1 MSNTFI
7 VQFLKTYA
15 DHTHALAN
23 LIDHCSGT
31 YVDADCPR
39 NVSPTANILADAGYQ
54 VRTENTSP
62 ACQAGDVFGEAR
74 TLAAKINQM
83 NNKFRGSSDDVVK
96 QATDML
102 TGNASSSANGDD
114 GYIEDI
120 GLGEH
125 HASSRIKRDCEM
137 EIRAE
142 YNDLMHIES
151 VMSQLDLASMY
162 AVSELDKIGLS
173 PLKNPTEY
181 KKRLMDA
188 MMYHLADTL
197 EDARE
202 QVELTKA
209 AQAKDKKDKEESQ
222 PVDSQPVDSQPV
234 DSPPVD
240 SQPEESPPEESD
252 PEEPLTE
259 ESFTSGSLYEDTP

>member
-23 LIDHCSGT
+23 LIDHYSGA
-31 YVDADCPR
+31 YVDSDYPR
-39 NVSPTANILADAGYQ
+39 NASPTANILADAGYQ
-54 VRTENTSP
+54 VRRDNARSD
-62 ACQAGDVFGEAR
+62 CQAGDEFGEALS
-74 TLAAKINQM
+74 LAAKINRM
-83 NNKFRGSSDDVVK
+83 NNKFRGSSDDIVK

-102 TGNASSSANGDD
+102 TGGASPSAGADD

-137 EIRAE
+137 NIRDE
-142 YNDLMHIES
+142 FSDLMHIES
-151 VMSQLDLASMY
+151 IMSQIDLAGVH
-162 AVSELDKIGLS
+162 AVNDLDREGLS

-181 KKRLMDA
+181 KKRLMDL
-188 MMYHLADTL
+188 MMHRLADTL

-202 QVELTKA
+202 QIK
-209 AQAKDKKDKEESQ
+209 
-222 PVDSQPVDSQPV
+222 
-234 DSPPVD
+234 
-240 SQPEESPPEESD
+240 
-252 PEEPLTE
+252 LTE
-259 ESFTSGSLYEDTP
+259 EARAKSGQPERNPEPEPEPESEPEPEPESSMEDKSIVSGSLSEETPA